1 MTEDRRI
8 GISAL
13 KMVSGME
20 HQVIDS
26 SKASFSLIP
35 RINAAGRIA
44 SSQVAVELLL
54 AENRSRPMNWP
65 GNWMDSTGNA
75 RLWRR

>member
-35 RINAAGRIA
+35 GLMQLDA
-44 SSQVAVELLL
+44 L
-54 AENRSRPMNWP
+54 P
-65 GNWMDSTGNA
+65 
-75 RLWRR
+75 RLK